1 MRFSNQDLK
10 KLIIPLLIEQVLSI
24 SIGVADTIMVSQVGE
39 AAVSGVSL
47 VDMINVLIIQAFA
60 ALATGGAVVCAQF
73 IGQKR
78 EDLACR
84 SADQLVLIS
93 SVISIVIMMVCLI
106 FRRGIIR
113 AAFGVLEP
121 DVLNN
126 ALSYLMIT
134 SISFPFLAVY
144 NSCAALFR
152 AMGNSRISMLTS
164 LCMNVINIGGNAVL
178 IFGFHFGVEGVAIP
192 SLISRAAAAVIM
204 VVLIRRPSVPVH
216 ISPRPCVHFDLLM
229 IKRILNIGIPS
240 GLESGF
246 FNFGKIIVI
255 SIIASFGTAQIAAN
269 AVANNIDNICC
280 IPGNAVGLAMITV
293 IGQCVGAGD
302 VEQVRYYTKKLM
314 KICYAGAA
322 VLILSVLLVLPWVLN
337 LYQLSDE
344 TMRIAKIL
352 IYMHN
357 ITALFIWPLSFALPN
372 MLRACNDV
380 RYTMMVSIFSMCV
393 VRILFSYLLGKYLSY
408 GAVGVWAAM
417 LLDWIVRMTF
427 FLFRYRGGTWKKTML
442 QYVG

>member
-1 MRFSNQDLK
+1 
-10 KLIIPLLIEQVLSI
+10 
-24 SIGVADTIMVSQVGE
+24 
-39 AAVSGVSL
+39 
-47 VDMINVLIIQAFA
+47 
-60 ALATGGAVVCAQF
+60 
-73 IGQKR
+73 
-78 EDLACR
+78 
-84 SADQLVLIS
+84 
-93 SVISIVIMMVCLI
+93 
-106 FRRGIIR
+106 
-113 AAFGVLEP
+113 
-121 DVLNN
+121 
-126 ALSYLMIT
+126 
-134 SISFPFLAVY
+134 
-144 NSCAALFR
+144 
-152 AMGNSRISMLTS
+152 
-164 LCMNVINIGGNAVL
+164 
-178 IFGFHFGVEGVAIP
+178 
-192 SLISRAAAAVIM
+192 
-204 VVLIRRPSVPVH
+204 
-216 ISPRPCVHFDLLM
+216 M